1 MKKMILE
8 LGGFYLKV
16 GQVFATKS
24 DLLPPQ
30 YVAALKSVFDDCP
43 PVSAKKIDAIV
54 RKEFDG
60 APVSDTFKSFETLP
74 LASATIAQVHV
85 ARVDVNGKETKVAV
99 KVQNPGSERLMRM
112 DMKNMLA
119 VSSFMDSL
127 KVSLPFDHTSI
138 LKEYRAQVPL
148 EFDFKREAQM
158 LTLIGDAIHGKVP
171 DVETPKAISEL
182 CGAGGDDDVCG
193 GREPRDDHPAS
204 SHRVRDV
211 VRVRILRQGGRG
223 DEDERG

>member
-43 PVSAKKIDAIV
+43 PVSAKKIDDREERSRRSPVEDFQIV
-54 RKEFDG
+54 RDSRVGVRDDRAG
-60 APVSDTFKSFETLP
+60 ARR
-74 LASATIAQVHV
+74 
-85 ARVDVNGKETKVAV
+85 ARGRQRKGS
-99 KVQNPGSERLMRM
+99 QGGGQGSEPGKRAA
-112 DMKNMLA
+112 DA
-119 VSSFMDSL
+119 HGHEEHAGGVHAMDSL

-171 DVETPKAISEL
+171 DVETRRRFPSSA
-182 CGAGGDDDVCG
+182 
-193 GREPRDDHPAS
+193 PR
-204 SHRVRDV
+204 
-211 VRVRILRQGGRG
+211 GW
-223 DEDERG
+223 